1 MTTRTVTAFPTQLL
15 RWLTAPAMFG
25 ALFATAISLIRSR
38 TRPSLPRMSDEWLQ
52 SLERGTSRDFESW
65 R

>member
-15 RWLTAPAMFG
+15 RWLMAPALFS

-38 TRPSLPRMSDEWLQ
+38 TRPSLPRMSDEWLH
-52 SLERGTSRDFESW
+52 SLDRGTNREFDSW